1 MAVQNIA
8 CWGNHLPGLLK
19 NQFYCKEIIDG
30 WLCET
35 AAKELDDRSAKK
47 CLKQIISIQEN
58 MLDIM
63 GLEGGRSG
71 RVRVRLFPSCVDLNS
86 M

>member
-35 AAKELDDRSAKK
+35 AAKKY
-47 CLKQIISIQEN
+47 LKQIISIKEN